1 MITVRKSKDRG
12 HVNIGWLDSHHSFS
26 FGSYHDPAHMGFGHL
41 RVINQDVV
49 QPGRGFATHGHRN
62 MEIISYVLDGLLAH
76 SDSTGNSGV
85 IRPGEVQVMSAGT
98 GIRHSEMNES
108 EERTVQFLQIWVL
121 PSKDNTEPGYA
132 QKAFP
137 AQSGLS
143 LLVSPD
149 GRAGSLSIR
158 QDMELYRV
166 LMKRDDTIRF
176 NIKRGRAWVQL
187 MRGSLQLGDLTLQP
201 GDGAAITQA
210 AAIQLSAL
218 DEVEA
223 LVFDLV

>member
-98 GIRHSEMNES
+98 GIRHSEMNGS
-108 EERTVQFLQIWVL
+108 EDCTVQFLQIWVL

-137 AQSGLS
+137 AQSG
-143 LLVSPD
+143 
-149 GRAGSLSIR
+149 
-158 QDMELYRV
+158 
-166 LMKRDDTIRF
+166 
-176 NIKRGRAWVQL
+176 
-187 MRGSLQLGDLTLQP
+187 
-201 GDGAAITQA
+201 
-210 AAIQLSAL
+210 
-218 DEVEA
+218 
-223 LVFDLV
+223 